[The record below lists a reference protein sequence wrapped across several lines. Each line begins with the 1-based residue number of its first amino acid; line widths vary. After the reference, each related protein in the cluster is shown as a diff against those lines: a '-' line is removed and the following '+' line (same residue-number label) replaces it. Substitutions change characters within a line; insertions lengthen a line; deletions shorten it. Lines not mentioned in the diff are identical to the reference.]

1 MLSSNPSI
9 FKKIDD
15 NKSKEII
22 QKTLEILLIN

>member
-1 MLSSNPSI
+1 LSSNPSI

-15 NKSKEII
+15 DKNKEII